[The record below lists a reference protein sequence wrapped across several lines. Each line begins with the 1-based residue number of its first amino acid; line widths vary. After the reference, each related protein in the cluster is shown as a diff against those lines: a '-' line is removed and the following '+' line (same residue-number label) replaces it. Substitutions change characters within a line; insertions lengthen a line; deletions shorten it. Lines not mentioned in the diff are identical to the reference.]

1 MTQRHG
7 DQDRHNIFS
16 GNIDAYACVQMPI
29 AGRRK
34 AVPARTRG
42 QTSDGCDT
50 VAGGASALVGN
61 KAELMR
67 KLRDEPSRI

>member
-7 DQDRHNIFS
+7 DQHRHDIFS

-29 AGRRK
+29 AGRRR
-34 AVPARTRG
+34 AVPASHAGPDDRWLPTP
-42 QTSDGCDT
+42 

-61 KAELMR
+61 KAEL
-67 KLRDEPSRI
+67 

>member
-34 AVPARTRG
+34 AVPAHTRG

-50 VAGGASALVGN
+50 NARAS
-61 KAELMR
+61 R
-67 KLRDEPSRI
+67 